1 MQSDCFFAII
11 IIYFY
16 AHPAKWRQGDGSGKN
31 EVCELYLKAL
41 EIQGFKSFPDKTVLT
56 FGEDITVIVGPN
68 GSGKSNISDAI
79 RWVMGEQSTR
89 TLRGGKMEDVIF
101 GGTAR
106 RKQTGYAEVSLVLDN
121 TAHIF
126 DMDESEVMVTRRYY
140 RSGESEYYINRRSV
154 RLRDVNELFM
164 DTGLGRE
171 GYSIIGQGRI
181 DEILSVKSTDRR
193 EMFEEAAGI
202 SRFRHRKEEA
212 ERKLERTDENLL
224 RINDKIDELELQV
237 EPLREQSERAKRF
250 LILRDELKG
259 LEISVWLDTLERLRA
274 GSIKLETDYKEAVR
288 QKEAAERAVEERF
301 GAAEALSA
309 QMREKEVEA
318 DRLRF
323 AIQGREATV
332 RELESSIAVLKSS
345 IQHNLENTAR
355 IQEELEQREG
365 RQDSLSGQIAE
376 RSGRLAEIDGQLER
390 ARREREEKDAA
401 AQEALRSAGTLAR
414 ELEELRG
421 KESVKT
427 ADAHQA
433 KALLSALAAAAQ
445 EVLDRDEAVRQEL
458 SRLDRRQEEAGAE
471 SSAAEKTLREAR
483 DERDAVKNVISG
495 YTLRLDGRKKKAEQA
510 RERHVRLKMDE
521 NALTAR
527 IRMLT
532 EMEKLHEGYSKA
544 VKLVMG
550 EVQRGTLHHIHG
562 PVAGLLH
569 VPDQYTVA
577 IETALGGAMQNLVVD
592 REEDGKAVIQYLKRR
607 DGGRATILPLSS
619 IRPGEL
625 REAGSLSRE
634 PGFVGVADQLVQFDP
649 QYRAVFSNLLGRVA
663 VMEDLDAAIAAARR
677 FGYRFRIVTLD
688 GQVLNP
694 GGSMTG
700 GSASRSAGI
709 LSRANELERLNAQ
722 SAGLR
727 EQLEQAARSLEEAER
742 EAKGA
747 AYELETAQA
756 QLREWEDAVL
766 RAEAQVEHCRSVA
779 ASLEEQRENQ
789 RSELEQLQ
797 TRTGEIERDTQ
808 QARDRI
814 RELEGEAAA
823 LKSEA
828 DGKARGQ
835 SDLQTRSLTLTQE
848 LSQLTAGLAA
858 LEAEREATARGLE
871 ELEGLRRDLAGDQD
885 QSRALIGDYQEKNQT
900 FAREIGEKEGQL
912 QNLAR
917 ENQEQQRQIA
927 GLNEEKLA
935 LEGERVKATR
945 EGQEKNR
952 ELLAMGG
959 EVSRLEQKK
968 MAAALDEKQLLDK
981 LWETYELSHE
991 AAKRQRVE
999 IESVPKASRRIA
1011 ELKKGISALGSVNVG
1026 AIEEFQRVNERYT
1039 YLTDQR
1045 DDVEKAKRELEEV
1058 IGQITGEMKT
1068 IFSQEF
1074 QSINESFGQTF
1085 QELFGGGRATLEL
1098 EDPDD
1103 ILNCGI
1109 EIKVQPPGKALKTI
1123 TLLSGG
1129 EKAFV
1134 AIALYFS
1141 ILKVRPTPFV
1151 VMDEIEA
1158 ALDDN
1163 NVVRFARYMRGMS
1176 EKTQFI
1182 VITHRRG
1189 TMEEADVLYGVTM
1202 QERGVSKIL
1211 TINLNDMAKE
1221 LNIE

>member
-1 MQSDCFFAII
+1 MPISPNGGRG
-11 IIYFY
+11 Y
-16 AHPAKWRQGDGSGKN
+16 GSGKN
-31 EVCELYLKAL
+31 EVCKLYLKAL

-56 FGEDITVIVGPN
+56 FGEDITAIVGPN

-89 TLRGGKMEDVIF
+89 TLRGGRMEDVIF

-288 QKEAAERAVEERF
+288 QKEAAERAMEERF

-355 IQEELEQREG
+355 IREELEQREG
-365 RQDSLSGQIAE
+365 RQDSLSGQISE
-376 RSGRLAEIDGQLER
+376 RSARLAEIDEQLER
-390 ARREREEKDAA
+390 ARKEAKEKNAA
-401 AQEALRSAGTLAR
+401 AQEALRSAGTLAQ

-471 SSAAEKTLREAR
+471 SAAAEKKLREAQ
-483 DERDAVKNVISG
+483 EEQDAVKNVISG

-521 NALTAR
+521 NALASR

-569 VPDQYTVA
+569 VPDRYTVA

-649 QYRAVFSNLLGRVA
+649 RYRAVFSNLLGRVA

-677 FGYRFRIVTLD
+677 YGYRFRIVTLD

-722 SAGLR
+722 SAGLQ
-727 EQLEQAARSLEEAER
+727 EQLEQAARALEEAER
-742 EAKGA
+742 EVKGA

-766 RAEAQVEHCRSVA
+766 KAEAQVEHCRSVA
-779 ASLEEQRENQ
+779 ASLKEQRENQ
-789 RSELEQLQ
+789 RSELGQLQ
-797 TRTGEIERDTQ
+797 SRTGEIERDTQ
-808 QARDRI
+808 HARDRI

-885 QSRALIGDYQEKNQT
+885 QSRALIGDYQEKNEG
-900 FAREIGEKEGQL
+900 FAREIEEKEGQL
-912 QNLAR
+912 QKLAR

-952 ELLAMGG
+952 ELLAIGG

-1058 IGQITGEMKT
+1058 IGQITGEMKA
-1068 IFSQEF
+1068 IFSREF

-1085 QELFGGGRATLEL
+1085 QELFGGGRAALEL

-1202 QERGVSKIL
+1202 QEQGISRML
-1211 TINLNDMAKE
+1211 TINLNDVEKE
-1221 LNIE
+1221 LKIR

>member
-1 MQSDCFFAII
+1 M
-11 IIYFY
+11 
-16 AHPAKWRQGDGSGKN
+16 
-31 EVCELYLKAL
+31 YLKAL

-56 FGEDITVIVGPN
+56 FGEDITAIVGPN

-999 IESVPKASRRIA
+999 IESGPTASRRIA

-1163 NVVRFARYMRGMS
+1163 NVIRFARYMRGMS

-1202 QERGVSKIL
+1202 QEQGVSRML
-1211 TINLNDMAKE
+1211 TINLNDVEKE
-1221 LNIE
+1221 LKLR

>member
-1 MQSDCFFAII
+1 M
-11 IIYFY
+11 
-16 AHPAKWRQGDGSGKN
+16 
-31 EVCELYLKAL
+31 
-41 EIQGFKSFPDKTVLT
+41 
-56 FGEDITVIVGPN
+56 
-68 GSGKSNISDAI
+68 
-79 RWVMGEQSTR
+79 
-89 TLRGGKMEDVIF
+89 
-101 GGTAR
+101 
-106 RKQTGYAEVSLVLDN
+106 LDN
-121 TAHIF
+121 TAHVF
-126 DMDESEVMVTRRYY
+126 DMDENEIMVTRRYY

-259 LEISVWLDTLERLRA
+259 LEISVWLETLERLRA

-288 QKEAAERAVEERF
+288 QKEAAERAMEERF

-355 IQEELEQREG
+355 IREELEQREG

-376 RSGRLAEIDGQLER
+376 RSARLTAINEQLEQ
-390 ARREREEKDAA
+390 ARREAEEKNAA
-401 AQEALRSAGTLAR
+401 AQEAQRSAGTLAR

-421 KESVKT
+421 MESVKT

-445 EVLDRDEAVRQEL
+445 EVMDRDGAVRQEL
-458 SRLDRRQEEAGAE
+458 SRLDRRQAAAAAE
-471 SSAAEKTLREAR
+471 SAAAVKKLQEAR
-483 DERDAVKNVISG
+483 EERDAVKNVISG

-521 NALTAR
+521 NALISR
-527 IRMLT
+527 IRMLR

-569 VPDQYTVA
+569 VPDRYTVA

-607 DGGRATILPLSS
+607 DGGRATILPISS

-663 VMEDLDAAIAAARR
+663 VMEDLDTAIAAARR
-677 FGYRFRIVTLD
+677 YGYRFRIVTLD

-722 SAGLR
+722 SAALR
-727 EQLEQAARSLEEAER
+727 EQLEQASRTLEEAER

-756 QLREWEDAVL
+756 QLREWEDTVL
-766 RAEAQVEHCRSVA
+766 KAEAQVEHCRSVA

-789 RSELEQLQ
+789 RGELEQLQ
-797 TRTGEIERDTQ
+797 ARTGEIERDTQ
-808 QARDRI
+808 RARDRI

-835 SDLQTRSLTLTQE
+835 SDLQTRSLALTQE

-885 QSRALIGDYQEKNQT
+885 QSRALIGDYQEKNAS

-912 QNLAR
+912 QKLAQ

-952 ELLAMGG
+952 ELLAIGG

-991 AAKRQRVE
+991 AAKRLRVE
-999 IESVPKASRRIA
+999 IESVSKASRRIA

-1026 AIEEFQRVNERYT
+1026 AIEEFRRVNERYT

-1058 IGQITGEMKT
+1058 IGQITGEMRA
-1068 IFSQEF
+1068 IFSREF
-1074 QSINESFGQTF
+1074 QSINASFGQTF
-1085 QELFGGGRATLEL
+1085 QELFGGGKATLEL

-1163 NVVRFARYMRGMS
+1163 NVVRFARYMRGMA

-1202 QERGVSKIL
+1202 QEQGVSRML
-1211 TINLNDMAKE
+1211 TINLNDVEKE
-1221 LNIE
+1221 LKLR

>member
-625 REAGSLSRE
+625 QEAGSLSRE

-1202 QERGVSKIL
+1202 QEQGVSRIL
-1211 TINLNDMAKE
+1211 TITLNDVEKE
-1221 LNIE
+1221 LHIK

>member
-1 MQSDCFFAII
+1 MPISPNGGRG
-11 IIYFY
+11 Y
-16 AHPAKWRQGDGSGKN
+16 GSGKN

-56 FGEDITVIVGPN
+56 FGEDITAIVGPN

-89 TLRGGKMEDVIF
+89 TLRGGRMEDVIF

-288 QKEAAERAVEERF
+288 QKEAAERAMEERF

-355 IQEELEQREG
+355 IREELEQREG
-365 RQDSLSGQIAE
+365 RQDSLSGQISE
-376 RSGRLAEIDGQLER
+376 RSARLAEIDEQLER
-390 ARREREEKDAA
+390 ARKEAKEKNAA
-401 AQEALRSAGTLAR
+401 AQEALRSAGTLAQ

-471 SSAAEKTLREAR
+471 FAAAEKKLREAQE
-483 DERDAVKNVISG
+483 ERDAVKNVISG

-521 NALTAR
+521 NALASR

-569 VPDQYTVA
+569 VPDRYTVA

-649 QYRAVFSNLLGRVA
+649 RYRAVFSNLLGRVA

-677 FGYRFRIVTLD
+677 YGYRFRIVTLD

-709 LSRANELERLNAQ
+709 LSRANELERLNSQ
-722 SAGLR
+722 SAGLQ
-727 EQLEQAARSLEEAER
+727 EQLEQAARALEEAER

-747 AYELETAQA
+747 AYELETAQV

-766 RAEAQVEHCRSVA
+766 KAEAQVEHCRSVA
-779 ASLEEQRENQ
+779 ASLKEQRENQ
-789 RSELEQLQ
+789 RSELGQLQ
-797 TRTGEIERDTQ
+797 SRTGEIERDTQ
-808 QARDRI
+808 HARDRI

-885 QSRALIGDYQEKNQT
+885 QSRALIGDYQEKNES

-912 QNLAR
+912 QKLAR

-935 LEGERVKATR
+935 LEGERVKASR

-952 ELLAMGG
+952 ELLAIGG

-1011 ELKKGISALGSVNVG
+1011 ELKKGISVLGSVNVG

-1058 IGQITGEMKT
+1058 IGQITGEMKA
-1068 IFSQEF
+1068 IFSREF

-1085 QELFGGGRATLEL
+1085 QELFGGGRAALEL

-1202 QERGVSKIL
+1202 QEQGISRIL
-1211 TINLNDMAKE
+1211 TINLNDVEKE
-1221 LNIE
+1221 LKIR

>member
-1 MQSDCFFAII
+1 M
-11 IIYFY
+11 
-16 AHPAKWRQGDGSGKN
+16 
-31 EVCELYLKAL
+31 YLKAL

-56 FGEDITVIVGPN
+56 FGEDITAIVGPN

-288 QKEAAERAVEERF
+288 QKEAAERAMEERF

-355 IQEELEQREG
+355 IREELEQREG

-376 RSGRLAEIDGQLER
+376 RSARLTAINEQLEQ
-390 ARREREEKDAA
+390 ARREAEEKNAA

-421 KESVKT
+421 MESVKT

-445 EVLDRDEAVRQEL
+445 EVMDRDGAVRQEL
-458 SRLDRRQEEAGAE
+458 SRLDRRQAAAAAE
-471 SSAAEKTLREAR
+471 SAAAVKKLQEAR
-483 DERDAVKNVISG
+483 EERDAVKNVISG

-521 NALTAR
+521 NALISR
-527 IRMLT
+527 IRMLR

-569 VPDQYTVA
+569 VPDRYTVA

-607 DGGRATILPLSS
+607 DGGRATILPISS

-663 VMEDLDAAIAAARR
+663 VMEDLDTAIAAARR
-677 FGYRFRIVTLD
+677 YGYRFRIVTLD

-709 LSRANELERLNAQ
+709 LSRTNELERLNAQ
-722 SAGLR
+722 SAALR
-727 EQLEQAARSLEEAER
+727 EQLEQAARTLEEAER

-747 AYELETAQA
+747 SYELETAQA

-766 RAEAQVEHCRSVA
+766 KAEAQVEHCRSVA

-789 RSELEQLQ
+789 RGELEQLQ
-797 TRTGEIERDTQ
+797 ARTGEIERDIQ
-808 QARDRI
+808 RARDRI

-835 SDLQTRSLTLTQE
+835 SDLQTRSLALTQE

-885 QSRALIGDYQEKNQT
+885 QSRALIGDYQEKNAS

-912 QNLAR
+912 QKLAQ

-952 ELLAMGG
+952 ELLAIGG

-991 AAKRQRVE
+991 AAKRLRVE
-999 IESVPKASRRIA
+999 IESVSKASRRIA

-1026 AIEEFQRVNERYT
+1026 AIEEFRRVNERYT

-1058 IGQITGEMKT
+1058 IGQITGEMRA
-1068 IFSQEF
+1068 IFSREF
-1074 QSINESFGQTF
+1074 QSINASFGQTF
-1085 QELFGGGRATLEL
+1085 QELFGGGKATLEL

-1163 NVVRFARYMRGMS
+1163 NVVRFARYMRGMA

-1202 QERGVSKIL
+1202 QEQGVSRML
-1211 TINLNDMAKE
+1211 TINLNDVEKE
-1221 LNIE
+1221 LKLR

>member
-1 MQSDCFFAII
+1 
-11 IIYFY
+11 
-16 AHPAKWRQGDGSGKN
+16 
-31 EVCELYLKAL
+31 
-41 EIQGFKSFPDKTVLT
+41 
-56 FGEDITVIVGPN
+56 
-68 GSGKSNISDAI
+68 
-79 RWVMGEQSTR
+79 MGEQSTR

-789 RSELEQLQ
+789 RSELGQLQ
-797 TRTGEIERDTQ
+797 SRTGEIERDTQ

-1163 NVVRFARYMRGMS
+1163 NVIRFARYMRGMS

-1202 QERGVSKIL
+1202 QEQGVSRML
-1211 TINLNDMAKE
+1211 TIDLNDVEKE
-1221 LNIE
+1221 LKLR

>member
-1 MQSDCFFAII
+1 M
-11 IIYFY
+11 
-16 AHPAKWRQGDGSGKN
+16 
-31 EVCELYLKAL
+31 
-41 EIQGFKSFPDKTVLT
+41 
-56 FGEDITVIVGPN
+56 
-68 GSGKSNISDAI
+68 
-79 RWVMGEQSTR
+79 
-89 TLRGGKMEDVIF
+89 
-101 GGTAR
+101 
-106 RKQTGYAEVSLVLDN
+106 
-121 TAHIF
+121 
-126 DMDESEVMVTRRYY
+126 
-140 RSGESEYYINRRSV
+140 
-154 RLRDVNELFM
+154 
-164 DTGLGRE
+164 
-171 GYSIIGQGRI
+171 
-181 DEILSVKSTDRR
+181 
-193 EMFEEAAGI
+193 

-288 QKEAAERAVEERF
+288 QKEAAERAMEERF

-355 IQEELEQREG
+355 IREELEQREG
-365 RQDSLSGQIAE
+365 RQDSLSGQISE
-376 RSGRLAEIDGQLER
+376 RSARLAEIDEQLER
-390 ARREREEKDAA
+390 ARKEAKEKNAA
-401 AQEALRSAGTLAR
+401 AQEALRSAGTLAQ

-471 SSAAEKTLREAR
+471 FAAAEKKLREAQE
-483 DERDAVKNVISG
+483 ERDAVKNVISG

-521 NALTAR
+521 NALASR

-569 VPDQYTVA
+569 VPDRYTVA

-649 QYRAVFSNLLGRVA
+649 RYRAVFSNLLGRVA

-677 FGYRFRIVTLD
+677 YGYRFRIVTLD

-700 GSASRSAGI
+700 GSVSRSAGI
-709 LSRANELERLNAQ
+709 LSRANELERLNSQ
-722 SAGLR
+722 SAGLQ
-727 EQLEQAARSLEEAER
+727 EQLEQAARALEEAER

-747 AYELETAQA
+747 AYELETAQV

-766 RAEAQVEHCRSVA
+766 KAEAQVEHCRSVA
-779 ASLEEQRENQ
+779 ASLKEQRENQ
-789 RSELEQLQ
+789 RSELGQLQ
-797 TRTGEIERDTQ
+797 SRTGEIERDTQ
-808 QARDRI
+808 HARDRI

-885 QSRALIGDYQEKNQT
+885 QSRALIGDYQEKNES

-912 QNLAR
+912 QKLAR

-935 LEGERVKATR
+935 LEGERVKASR

-952 ELLAMGG
+952 ELLAIGG

-1058 IGQITGEMKT
+1058 IGQITGEMKA
-1068 IFSQEF
+1068 IFSREF

-1085 QELFGGGRATLEL
+1085 QELFGGGRAALEL

-1202 QERGVSKIL
+1202 QEQGISRIL
-1211 TINLNDMAKE
+1211 TINLNDVEKE
-1221 LNIE
+1221 LKIR